1 MDAAPYFRV
10 FNPILQ
16 GEKFDTGGA
25 YVREWVPEIASLP
38 DRWIHK
44 PFAAPENVLRE
55 AGIVLGKTYPLP
67 VFKAPKAGK

>member
-1 MDAAPYFRV
+1 
-10 FNPILQ
+10 
-16 GEKFDTGGA
+16 
-25 YVREWVPEIASLP
+25 VREWVPEIAALP

-44 PFAAPENVLRE
+44 PYAAPEDVLQK